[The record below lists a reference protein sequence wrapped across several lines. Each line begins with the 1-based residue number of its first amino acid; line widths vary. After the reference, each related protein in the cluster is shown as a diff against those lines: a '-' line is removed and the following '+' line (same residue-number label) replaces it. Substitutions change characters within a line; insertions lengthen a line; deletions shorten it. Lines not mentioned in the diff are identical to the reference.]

1 MSDYTFHLKLTS
13 AHISASLRALEMY
26 LSLNFGDMREL
37 LGHPDIKLRMRSK
50 ESIALVRRSFAI
62 TREALP
68 PISVTRKPPHLGGL
82 SNKLHTHPANTGS
95 PLRLDRT
102 ELGVMD
108 TSCGL
113 YVQIGM
119 GNLEDLPYFFCS
131 PSPSPASLAKAR
143 AALARAKSDLWPL
156 GEVSNLLSREVDDSN
171 RLAYG
176 TQMAIREALLAV
188 LNDEERGPAPNQA
201 TRISRRTWED
211 VPGEKASASP
221 GTTQQEPRTAVALP
235 Q

>member
-1 MSDYTFHLKLTS
+1 MSDFTFRLKLTS

-26 LSLNFGDMREL
+26 LSLNFGDLREL

-68 PISVTRKPPHLGGL
+68 PISVTKKPPHLGGL
-82 SNKLHTHPANTGS
+82 INKLHTHPADTGS
-95 PLRLDRT
+95 SLRLDRT
-102 ELGVMD
+102 ELGVVAAA
-108 TSCGL
+108 CGL
-113 YVQIGM
+113 YVQIGT

-156 GEVSNLLSREVDDSN
+156 GEVSDLLSREVDDSN

-176 TQMAIREALLAV
+176 TQIAIRKALLAT
-188 LNDEERGPAPNQA
+188 LDDEDPAPIPSDERKMGIGA
-201 TRISRRTWED
+201 W
-211 VPGEKASASP
+211 
-221 GTTQQEPRTAVALP
+221 
-235 Q
+235 